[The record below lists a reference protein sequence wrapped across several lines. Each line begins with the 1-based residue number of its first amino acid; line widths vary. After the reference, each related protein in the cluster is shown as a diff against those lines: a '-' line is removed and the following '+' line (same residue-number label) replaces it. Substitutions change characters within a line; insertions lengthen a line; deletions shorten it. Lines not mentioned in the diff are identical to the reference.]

1 MNMKK
6 LIALLALFPLAA
18 MAGTANLTW
27 TAPTLNTD
35 GTAITAPLSYKVYGG
50 VQGSAK
56 AVLATVSALAYTH
69 STAPNGVTYCYQV
82 SAVAGG
88 VESALSA
95 EGCKVMPPAVPNP
108 PTNLA
113 ITVAV
118 VAGINMAPV
127 YKLTS
132 TGKRSLDPAGF
143 IALNEAC
150 SGNVLFTYRG
160 FSWRA
165 VDAAKVQWFGVVPD
179 ANIAGPCKPSA

>member
-1 MNMKK
+1 MKK
-6 LIALLALFPLAA
+6 LIALLAFAPLAA
-18 MAGTANLTW
+18 LAGTANLAW

-108 PTNLA
+108 PTNLT

-127 YKLTS
+127 YKVTS
-132 TGKRSLDPAGF
+132 TGKRSADPAGF
-143 IALNEAC
+143 IPVNVGC
-150 SGNVLFTYRG
+150 TGNVLFTYRNQS
-160 FSWRA
+160 FRK
-165 VDAAKVQWFGVVPD
+165 VDYTQVQFWNVVASENVAA
-179 ANIAGPCKPSA
+179 PCKASA

>member
-1 MNMKK
+1 MKK
-6 LIALLALFPLAA
+6 LLALLVFSPLAA
-18 MAGTANLTW
+18 VAGTANLTW

-35 GTAITAPLSYKVYGG
+35 GTAITAPLTYKVYGG

-88 VESALSA
+88 VESSLSA

-108 PTNLA
+108 PTNLT

-132 TGKRSLDPAGF
+132 NGKRSADPAGF
-143 IALNEAC
+143 VPVNVGC
-150 SGNVLFTYRG
+150 TGNVLFTYRG
-160 FSWRA
+160 LSFRK
-165 VDAAKVQWFGVVPD
+165 VDYTQVQFWNVVASENVAA
-179 ANIAGPCKPSA
+179 PCKASA